1 MITQFNSLNQS
12 LHVIKISKIVD
23 IYILTIT
30 HKHEGLQVSMDQRF
44 SVIHNILNI
53 FLIMIM
59 FSLFS
64 PKNSAISSLW
74 SENSYTTFL
83 TEKIVINKKGN
94 FHHLS

>member
-1 MITQFNSLNQS
+1 MF
-12 LHVIKISKIVD
+12 
-23 IYILTIT
+23 YILTIT

-59 FSLFS
+59 FFAFF
-64 PKNSAISSLW
+64 PPRIQQ
-74 SENSYTTFL
+74 FL
-83 TEKIVINKKGN
+83 QQVMIWEQLYHIFNWKKWVINKKGH